1 MIDDKIFCCHGGL
14 SPDLYH
20 IGQIRAIERPIDV
33 PNQGKSL
40 LILFIYLEDFLF
52 WNTQMCTD
60 SRTDVNWS

>member
-40 LILFIYLEDFLF
+40 LIPFI
-52 WNTQMCTD
+52 QI
-60 SRTDVNWS
+60 